1 MNRRKTPVT
10 VFVCAA
16 ASASLIPVMAAAQ
29 SISPPNR
36 QPVGFIETDFVANQN
51 PLTDANGIV
60 HTPAIVDPN
69 LLNPWGLVASP
80 TSPFWVSDNG
90 SGVSTLYADNTVAMT
105 FTINPRVVFIPP
117 PTNPTCTTPAFAVCG
132 TPTGVVFNIAAA
144 SPPAFNI
151 SGLNSSSASANAPST
166 F

>member
-105 FTINPRVVFIPP
+105 FINQSISRFTSCGVFEGWLL
-117 PTNPTCTTPAFAVCG
+117 VEG
-132 TPTGVVFNIAAA
+132 TDFLGVV
-144 SPPAFNI
+144 
-151 SGLNSSSASANAPST
+151 L
-166 F
+166 